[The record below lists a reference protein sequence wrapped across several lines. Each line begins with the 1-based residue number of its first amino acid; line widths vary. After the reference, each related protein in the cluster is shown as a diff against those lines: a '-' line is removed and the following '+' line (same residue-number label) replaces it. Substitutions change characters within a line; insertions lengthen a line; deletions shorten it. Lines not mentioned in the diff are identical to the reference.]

1 MSIEKFDAIYQRAAE
16 RKGGEDQLEALLS
29 HPLSKES

>member
-16 RKGGEDQLEALLS
+16 RKGGEDQLKRFYLI
-29 HPLSKES
+29 H